1 MKKLEEIQKGKLVS
15 SYGGVGSI
23 IETNTNGSLLILPYN
38 EWPFYEP
45 FHDRTKKKN
54 NSLQEITDD
63 RLLIFIKHKKGYP
76 QLNRLVEMP
85 ESDSNVSK
93 YYPTENGAKK
103 SVLAKY
109 FPTWF
114 YCEHCHK
121 LKMID
126 EWKEEWKKAC
136 DEGKFPNN
144 SNFSDNEPACA
155 YCSKKRGTRVSRQ
168 YLQQVRFVMASL
180 DSGEVDDIPF
190 DKLFKGTREGN
201 VWKYN
206 DDYATDLR
214 YMNNSGNADGLESVY
229 ITTGDK
235 TIFMS
240 QINRCYLVEEG
251 GDTAFKLAVRGSQ
264 SLYFPE
270 IVRSIFIPCGNTP
283 SDKVEMKI
291 PSDEAEMDLQEFR
304 YLIDDNNY
312 TEGINVQNDDL
323 IVFRKP
329 ELSSHLKYITR
340 ICAIQ
345 RLKETSALVGYSR
358 FGKSTEVREWYDCE
372 KKRVVTDKNPALKK
386 PFSCES
392 HEITYMPA
400 VVSYGEGL
408 FFELNLEKI
417 NSENRKVFAH
427 TLSHV
432 IMKEVE
438 FQCGYPLT
446 SLKEKV
452 YIDTDTDNAGIL
464 IYTVAGSEG
473 SYGGLVSLADN
484 GEIIKL
490 IEIAC
495 ERAQNCPN
503 DPICLNSDKHHCYAC
518 LDLPETSCC
527 EFNNDLDRKLF
538 LEIINS
544 TSSKSHPSQ
553 DAPESSSKSND
564 ISDSKEEDD
573 NSPKEDASNSGYID
587 DIPDGQEL

>member
-1 MKKLEEIQKGKLVS
+1 MKKLEEIQRGKLVS

-23 IETNTNGSLLILPYN
+23 IETNTNGSLRILPYN
-38 EWPFYEP
+38 EWPFYKP

-54 NSLQEITDD
+54 TSLQEITDD
-63 RLLIFIKHKKGYP
+63 RLLNFIKGKKGYP

-93 YYPTENGAKK
+93 YYPTETGANK

-114 YCEHCHK
+114 YCEHCHE
-121 LKMID
+121 LKRLN
-126 EWKEEWKKAC
+126 EWESGWNKEFPDDKKFR
-136 DEGKFPNN
+136 K
-144 SNFSDNEPACA
+144 NEPAC
-155 YCSKKRGTRVSRQ
+155 YHCSGPKPDDEPVKNKKKKTKKDATRIHRIK
-168 YLQQVRFVMASL
+168 LQQIRFVMASL
-180 DSGEVDDIPF
+180 DSGEVEDIPF

-206 DDYATDLR
+206 EDSATELR
-214 YMNNSGNADGLESVY
+214 YMNNNGNADGLESVY
-229 ITTGDK
+229 IKSGEK
-235 TIFMS
+235 TISMS
-240 QINRCYLVEEG
+240 HINRCYLVEEG
-251 GDTAFKLAVRGSQ
+251 GKAAFKLAVRGSQ

-270 IVRSIFIPCGNTP
+270 IVRSIFIPSGNT
-283 SDKVEMKI
+283 

-304 YLIDDNNY
+304 YLIDDENY
-312 TEGINVQNDDL
+312 TEGINVKNDDL
-323 IVFRKP
+323 IVFRK
-329 ELSSHLKYITR
+329 ELESHLKYITR
-340 ICAIQ
+340 ISAVQ

-358 FGKSTEVREWYDCE
+358 FGKATEQREWYDCE
-372 KKRVVTDKNPALKK
+372 KNRVVTDKAPALKK
-386 PFSCES
+386 PFSCANNY
-392 HEITYMPA
+392 EITYMPA
-400 VVSYGEGL
+400 VVAYGEGL

-452 YIDTDTDNAGIL
+452 YIDTDNDKAGIL

-490 IEIAC
+490 IKIAC

-503 DPICLNSDKHHCYAC
+503 DPICLTSGKHHCYAC

-527 EFNNDLDRKLF
+527 EFNEHLDRKLF
-538 LEIINS
+538 LDII
-544 TSSKSHPSQ
+544 K
-553 DAPESSSKSND
+553 
-564 ISDSKEEDD
+564 
-573 NSPKEDASNSGYID
+573 
-587 DIPDGQEL
+587 